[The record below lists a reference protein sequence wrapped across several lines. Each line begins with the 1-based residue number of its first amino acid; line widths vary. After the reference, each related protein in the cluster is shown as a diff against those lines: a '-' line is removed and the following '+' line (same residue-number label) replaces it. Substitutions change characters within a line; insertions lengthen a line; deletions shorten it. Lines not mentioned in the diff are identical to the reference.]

1 MSDPLEYQMD
11 FEYDLGIT
19 FLKAE
24 ESNRIGIGNLNLIV
38 DLDKVKEMPSTYVF
52 GYQETVNGFD
62 LKVEEK
68 YLSIRFNYS
77 RFMEG
82 LTLPTES
89 TESWNEFRSKLYESL
104 KVAGVILQNYN
115 WLEVRE
121 ITFYSRIGME
131 KNFEVYSQ
139 VIGLMSLFGRGV
151 EFQNGS
157 FVYDSKL
164 FSLRIGPVKENFKSE
179 LNVSNLNFFFSP
191 EKTLLLEFSIQDQE
205 AFIEIFNRSIC
216 LQELESRNVVKFY
229 SNVLKNLSE
238 SIKHL
243 VLQNRLFKFFD
254 VILSFKEDKSAFK
267 DELSKI
273 AQLLLVG
280 DHKTKDDWF
289 GKDSLSQLDAYYGSV
304 LEIQGAIFESESSL
318 EQIRSLLKEKNLLV
332 KELWEKLRGGVFIDH
347 L

>member
-1 MSDPLEYQMD
+1 MSEPLEFEMD
-11 FEYDLGIT
+11 FEHDLMIACYI
-19 FLKAE
+19 AE
-24 ESNRIGIGNLNLIV
+24 ESSRIGIGNLNLIV
-38 DLDKVKEMPSTYVF
+38 DLERVKEMPNAYVF

-62 LKVEEK
+62 LRVEEK
-68 YLSIRFNYS
+68 HLSIRFNYS

-89 TESWNEFRSKLYESL
+89 AESWNEFRSKLYESL

-121 ITFYSRIGME
+121 VTFYSRIGME

-139 VIGLMSLFGRGV
+139 VIGLMSLFGRGI

-205 AFIEIFNRSIC
+205 AFIEIFNRSVC

-229 SNVLKNLSE
+229 SNALKNLSE

-280 DHKTKDDWF
+280 DHKTKDDWY
-289 GKDSLSQLDAYYGSV
+289 GKESLNQLDAYYGSV
-304 LEIQGAIFESESSL
+304 LEIQGAIFESERSL
-318 EQIRSLLKEKNLLV
+318 EQIRSSLKEKNDLV
-332 KELWEKLRGGVFIDH
+332 EELYEKLRGGVFIS
-347 L
+347 

>member
-38 DLDKVKEMPSTYVF
+38 DLERVKEMPNTYVN
-52 GYQETVNGFD
+52 GYQETVNG
-62 LKVEEK
+62 LELRVEEK

-77 RFMEG
+77 QFMEG

-89 TESWNEFRSKLYESL
+89 AESWKEFRSKLYESL
-104 KVAGVILQNYN
+104 KVARVILQNYN

-238 SIKHL
+238 SIKRL
-243 VLQNRLFKFFD
+243 VLQDRLFKFFD

-289 GKDSLSQLDAYYGSV
+289 GKDSLNQLDAYYGSV

-318 EQIRSLLKEKNLLV
+318 EQIRSSLKEKNYLV
-332 KELWEKLRGGVFIDH
+332 EELYEKLRGGVFIS
-347 L
+347 

>member
-1 MSDPLEYQMD
+1 MD